1 MKFHNLRD
9 LYLHELQELHSLAD
23 QVTGFLPELRNV
35 IASDDLQ
42 EALVEH
48 LDQAQEQLGRLRA
61 LLSHTSAPPE
71 GEFDQAAH
79 GLILA
84 ARSWAEENADSDVM
98 DSGIIVALQRI
109 LHHEIADYG
118 SVRTFARL
126 LGEDQ
131 AHGFLQTSLDEAEAM
146 DERLTRIAGTVNVA
160 AREPSSS

>member
-1 MKFHNLRD
+1 MKFRNLRD
-9 LYLHELQELHSLAD
+9 LYLHELKELHSLAD

-61 LLSHTSAPPE
+61 LLFPSGTPPE
-71 GEFDQAAH
+71 GEFDQGAH

-84 ARSWAEENADSDVM
+84 ARSWVEENAESEVM
-98 DSGIIVALQRI
+98 DAGIIVALQRI
-109 LHHEIADYG
+109 LHHEIADFG
-118 SVRTFARL
+118 SVCTFARL

-131 AHGFLQTSLDEAEAM
+131 AHGFLRTSLNEAGAM
-146 DERLTRIAGTVNVA
+146 DRRLTGIAGTVNAA
-160 AREPSSS
+160 AREPSAS